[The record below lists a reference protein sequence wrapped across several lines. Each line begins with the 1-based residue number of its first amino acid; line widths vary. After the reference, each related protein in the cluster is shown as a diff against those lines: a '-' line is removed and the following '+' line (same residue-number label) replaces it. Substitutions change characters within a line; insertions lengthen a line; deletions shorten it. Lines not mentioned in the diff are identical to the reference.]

1 MPFAL
6 SRWKLSNHYF
16 NNPAL
21 FSLQSLY

>member
-1 MPFAL
+1 MSFPL